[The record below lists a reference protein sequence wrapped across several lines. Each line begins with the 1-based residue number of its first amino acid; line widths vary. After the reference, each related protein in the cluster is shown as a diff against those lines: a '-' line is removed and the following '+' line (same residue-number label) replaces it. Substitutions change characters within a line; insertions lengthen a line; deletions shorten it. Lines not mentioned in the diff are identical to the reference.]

1 MLLVT
6 PAIPTILRRKRL
18 LWWWGLHLSPLW
30 LLRLVHQRL
39 LLGLLRLTP
48 LRLLWLRLTPL
59 LLTPLWLLRLL
70 HPPVLLYRLLVGSS
84 RSMLC
89 TSFTIIANVPPDIQ
103 SHQRYHSHNN
113 DHVQDME
120 DWAKCCQVIA
130 DYSAYIS

>member
-6 PAIPTILRRKRL
+6 PAITTTLRRKRL

-48 LRLLWLRLTPL
+48 LRLLRLV
-59 LLTPLWLLRLL
+59 LT
-70 HPPVLLYRLLVGSS
+70 PVLLCRLLLGSS

-89 TSFTIIANVPPDIQ
+89 TSFTVIANVPPDIQ

-113 DHVQDME
+113 DHVQVME
-120 DWAKCCQVIA
+120 DWAECCQVIA